1 MNQLISNVLMQ
12 PTDAVELPEQQA
24 KPVFYYSYEDEE
36 RLNNGGF
43 STFEDA
49 KTSAIERYKSDLA
62 DLDLDEGKDPDVYL
76 PSEFTIGECYPP
88 HVIAKK
94 MIPNI
99 VDIMIE
105 QLYESLIDNFCTEDE
120 PTTFD
125 DDDKQILTNALNQIF
140 RDEHHWNYKWI
151 SDDCTTFKFKDI
163 LGKAEKPPS
172 EVQA

>member
-1 MNQLISNVLMQ
+1 MKQSTSNTNEV
-12 PTDAVELPEQQA
+12 
-24 KPVFYYSYEDEE
+24 KPVFYYSYENEE

-43 STFEDA
+43 LTFEDA
-49 KTSAIERYKSDLA
+49 KESAIEQYKSDLA
-62 DLDLDEGKDPDVYL
+62 DLDEYDDPNNCL
-76 PSEFTIGECYPP
+76 PTEFTIGECYPP

-125 DDDKQILTNALNQIF
+125 DDDKQILNDALNKILA
-140 RDEHHWNYKWI
+140 DENRWSYKWVA
-151 SDDCTTFKFKDI
+151 DDCTTFKFK
-163 LGKAEKPPS
+163 
-172 EVQA
+172 EVLNEEQAK